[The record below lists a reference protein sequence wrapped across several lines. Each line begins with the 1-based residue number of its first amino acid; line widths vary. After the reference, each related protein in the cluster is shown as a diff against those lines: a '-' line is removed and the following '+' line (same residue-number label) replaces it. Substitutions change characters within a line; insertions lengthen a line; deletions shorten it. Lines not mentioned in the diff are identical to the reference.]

1 MAKKTEEKN
10 IIEKIYDYTLE
21 DIMGD
26 RFGRYSKSIIQD
38 RALPDVRD
46 GLKPVQRRILYT
58 MWESKNTH
66 DKPYR
71 KCAKA
76 VGDVMG
82 KYHPHGDSSI
92 YGAMIYMSQ
101 AWKMREVF
109 IDIHGNNGS
118 IDGDG
123 PAAHR
128 YTETRLTKL
137 ALVTLKD
144 INRDAVEMTLNYA
157 DEDLEPTVL
166 PAHFPNLLVNGS
178 TGISAGY
185 ATNIPPH
192 NLGEVIEA
200 TVHRI
205 DNPNCRLDT
214 ILNIVKG
221 PDFPTGGVV
230 EGREGLLQAYST
242 GRGKVVV
249 KARTEIV
256 KEKGTHQIIIHEI
269 PYDVL
274 KEQLRKKIEDIK
286 IDKKVEGITDVI
298 DVSDKEHMAKLII
311 ELKKDANAELIL
323 NYLFKNTDLQVN
335 YNFNMV
341 AIVNRRPKQLGIL
354 EILDAFIAHQKDVIL
369 RRTRFDLNKAKERLH
384 IVEGLLKA
392 VDILDEIIKTIRA
405 SKNKQDSIDNL
416 VKQFEF
422 TEAQATAIVTM
433 QLYRLSNTDIT
444 LLLEEKDNLNKM
456 IEFLTSIINDEEVL
470 KKQMKLS
477 LNEIKKEFANPRRT
491 EIRDEVTE
499 IKLDAKDMIP
509 KENVIVVA
517 TNEGYVKRIPIKSY
531 VSASSEPTTLKPG
544 DFIRGLYSTTSLD
557 TLLMF
562 TNLGHYLYVPV
573 HEIVE
578 TKWKELGKHISNLIQ
593 ISAEERIISAMILD
607 NPKTNVIMT
616 TRNGITKRTNLEDL
630 IVSRYTKPINAMKL
644 KDDDELV
651 SVVKDNGRAIFV
663 TETGY
668 YLNINSEEIP
678 IVGAKASGVKGI
690 NVKDDHVV
698 TCMSPES
705 YDEYITVFTNKNT
718 SKRIKI
724 SDLDTMTR
732 AKKGSTLIKK
742 VKSTNY
748 KVTNAISVNNR
759 DVISIKTDGDF
770 KEIKTT
776 ELSIMDLSSTGS
788 TISKTAIEE
797 SFKVAELVERKIE
810 LNVNENEQ
818 PKKIEETKS
827 LEEIEVED
835 VETEEVELP
844 TLKEEQKELTIDDFL
859 DDFKL

>member
-1 MAKKTEEKN
+1 MAKAKEEKT

-58 MWESKNTH
+58 MWEDKNTF
-66 DKPYR
+66 DRPYR

-101 AWKMREVF
+101 AWKMREPF

-123 PAAHR
+123 PAAYR

-137 ALVTLKD
+137 AQIMLKD
-144 INRDAVEMTLNYA
+144 INRNAVEMTLNYS

-166 PAHFPNLLVNGS
+166 PANFPNLLVNGS

-192 NLGEVIEA
+192 NLGEVIDA
-200 TVHRI
+200 TIHRI

-214 ILNIVKG
+214 ILNIIKG

-230 EGREGLLQAYST
+230 EGKNGLLEAYST

-249 KARTEIV
+249 KAKTEIV
-256 KEKGTHQIIIHEI
+256 KDRGVHQIIIHEI

-286 IDKKVEGITDVI
+286 IDKKVDGIVDVI
-298 DVSDKEHMAKLII
+298 DVSDKEHMAKIVI
-311 ELKKDANAELIL
+311 ELKKEANAELIL
-323 NYLFKNTDLQVN
+323 NYLLKNTELQIN

-341 AIVNRRPKQLGIL
+341 AIVNRRPKQVGIL

-369 RRTRFDLNKAKERLH
+369 RRTRFDLEHAKARLH

-392 VDILDEIIKTIRA
+392 IDVLDEVIKTIRA
-405 SKNKQDSIDNL
+405 SKNKADCIVNL
-416 VKQFEF
+416 VKEFAF
-422 TEAQATAIVTM
+422 TEEQATAIVTM
-433 QLYRLSNTDIT
+433 QLYRLSNTDINQ
-444 LLLEEKDNLNKM
+444 LLGEKSDLERM
-456 IEFLTSIINDEEVL
+456 IEFLNSILNDENIL
-470 KKQMKLS
+470 KRQMKA
-477 LNEIKKEFANPRRT
+477 EISEVKKEFANPRRT
-491 EIRDEVTE
+491 EIRDEVVE
-499 IKLDAKDMIP
+499 IKIDAKDMIA

-517 TNEGYVKRIPIKSY
+517 TNDGYVKRIPLKSY
-531 VSASSEPTTLKPG
+531 VNASSEPTALKPG
-544 DFIRGLYSTTSLD
+544 DFIRGIYSTTTLD

-593 ISAEERIISAMILD
+593 IGAEEKIIFAMILD
-607 NPKTNVIMT
+607 NKKTNVIMT

-644 KDDDELV
+644 KDGDELV
-651 SVVKDNGRAIFV
+651 SVCQDNGRAIYI
-663 TETGY
+663 TKTGRY
-668 YLNINSEEIP
+668 VNIDSNEIP

-690 NVKDDHVV
+690 NVKDDEVM
-698 TCMSPES
+698 TCLSPES
-705 YDEYITVFTNKNT
+705 YDEYIAVFTNKST

-724 SDLDTMTR
+724 SELEQMTR

-742 VKSTNY
+742 VKSTTY
-748 KVTNAISVNNR
+748 EIINALAVNIR
-759 DVISIKTDGDF
+759 DVIGLKTDGEF
-770 KEIKTT
+770 KEIKAS
-776 ELSIMDLSSTGS
+776 ELPIMDLASTGS
-788 TISKTAIEE
+788 AICRTPLEDT
-797 SFKVAELVERKIE
+797 FKVAEVVERKLEI
-810 LNVNENEQ
+810 NENSASAKEN
-818 PKKIEETKS
+818 TKES
-827 LEEIEVED
+827 SEPVKLDEPE
-835 VETEEVELP
+835 
-844 TLKEEQKELTIDDFL
+844 ELTIEDFI

>member
-1 MAKKTEEKN
+1 MAKAKEEKT

-58 MWESKNTH
+58 MWEDKNTF
-66 DKPYR
+66 DRPYR

-101 AWKMREVF
+101 AWKMREPF

-123 PAAHR
+123 PAAYR

-137 ALVTLKD
+137 AQIMLKD
-144 INRDAVEMTLNYA
+144 INRNAVEMTLNYS

-166 PAHFPNLLVNGS
+166 PANFPNLLVNGS

-192 NLGEVIEA
+192 NLGEVIDA
-200 TVHRI
+200 TIHRI

-214 ILNIVKG
+214 ILNIIKG

-230 EGREGLLQAYST
+230 EGKQGLIDAYST

-249 KARTEIV
+249 KAKTEIV
-256 KEKGTHQIIIHEI
+256 KERGVHQIIIHEI

-286 IDKKVEGITDVI
+286 IDKKVDGIVDVV
-298 DVSDKEHMAKLII
+298 DVSDKEHMAKIII
-311 ELKKDANAELIL
+311 ELKKEANAELIL
-323 NYLFKNTDLQVN
+323 NYLLKNTELQIN

-341 AIVNRRPKQLGIL
+341 AIVNRRPKQVGIL

-369 RRTRFDLNKAKERLH
+369 RRTRFDLEHAKARLH

-392 VDILDEIIKTIRA
+392 VDILDEVIKTIRA
-405 SKNKQDSIDNL
+405 SKNKADCIVNL
-416 VKQFEF
+416 VKEYDF
-422 TEAQATAIVTM
+422 TEEQATAIVTM
-433 QLYRLSNTDIT
+433 QLYRLSNTDINQ
-444 LLLEEKDNLNKM
+444 LLGEKSDLERM
-456 IEFLTSIINDEEVL
+456 IEFLNSILNDENIL
-470 KKQMKLS
+470 RRQMKA
-477 LNEIKKEFANPRRT
+477 EISEVKKEFANPRRT
-491 EIRDEVTE
+491 EIRDEVVE
-499 IKLDAKDMIP
+499 IKIDAMDMIA

-517 TNEGYVKRIPIKSY
+517 TNDGYVKRIPLKSY
-531 VSASSEPTTLKPG
+531 VSASTEPTTLKPG
-544 DFIRGLYSTTSLD
+544 DFVRGIYSTTTLD

-593 ISAEERIISAMILD
+593 IGAEENIISAMILD
-607 NPKTNVIMT
+607 NKKTNVIMT
-616 TRNGITKRTNLEDL
+616 TRNGITKRTTLEDL

-644 KDDDELV
+644 KDGDELV
-651 SVVKDNGRAIFV
+651 SVCQDNGRAIYI
-663 TETGY
+663 TKTGRY
-668 YLNINSEEIP
+668 INIDSNEIP

-690 NVKDDHVV
+690 NVKDDEVI
-698 TCMSPES
+698 TCLSPAS
-705 YDEYITVFTNKNT
+705 YDEYIAIFTNKST
-718 SKRIKI
+718 SKRLKI
-724 SDLDTMTR
+724 SELDEMSR
-732 AKKGSTLIKK
+732 AKKGSMLIKK

-748 KVTNAISVNNR
+748 EITNALAVNIH
-759 DVISIKTDGDF
+759 DTVSIKTDGEF
-770 KEIKTT
+770 KEIKSS
-776 ELSIMDLSSTGS
+776 ELPIMDLSSTGS
-788 TISKTAIEE
+788 TICKTPIEDA
-797 SFKVAELVERKIE
+797 FKVAEVVERKLE
-810 LNVNENEQ
+810 LSDNNA
-818 PKKIEETKS
+818 S
-827 LEEIEVED
+827 S
-835 VETEEVELP
+835 
-844 TLKEEQKELTIDDFL
+844 KEEKEIVQEEQTKLDEPEELTIDDFI

>member
-1 MAKKTEEKN
+1 MAKKKEEKN

-58 MWESKNTH
+58 MWEDKNTF

-101 AWKMREVF
+101 AWKMREIF

-123 PAAHR
+123 PAAYR

-137 ALVTLKD
+137 AQIMLKD
-144 INRDAVEMTLNYA
+144 INRNAVEMTLNYS

-166 PAHFPNLLVNGS
+166 PANFPNLLVNGS

-200 TVHRI
+200 TIHRI
-205 DNPNCRLDT
+205 DNPNCRMET
-214 ILNIVKG
+214 ILNIIKG

-230 EGREGLLQAYST
+230 EGKEGLLQAYTT

-249 KARTEIV
+249 KAKTEIV
-256 KEKGTHQIIIHEI
+256 KDKGTHQIIIHEI

-286 IDKKVEGITDVI
+286 IDKKVDGITDVI
-298 DVSDKEHMAKLII
+298 DVSDKENMAKLII

-323 NYLFKNTDLQVN
+323 NYLLKNTDLQVN

-341 AIVNRRPKQLGIL
+341 AIVNRRPKQLGIM
-354 EILDAFIAHQKDVIL
+354 EILDAFIAHQKEVIL
-369 RRTRFDLNKAKERLH
+369 RRTEYDLGKAKERLH

-405 SKNKQDSIDNL
+405 SKNKADSIANL
-416 VKQFEF
+416 IKQFEF

-444 LLLEEKDNLNKM
+444 LLLEEQGNLQKM
-456 IEFLTSIINDEEVL
+456 IEFLNSILNDEEVL
-470 KKQMKLS
+470 KKQMKMS
-477 LNEIKKEFANPRRT
+477 LTEIKKEFANPRRT

-499 IKLDAKDMIP
+499 IKLDPKDMIV

-517 TNEGYVKRIPIKSY
+517 TNDGYVKRIPLKSY

-544 DFIRGLYSTTSLD
+544 DFIRGMYSTTSLD
-557 TLLMF
+557 VLLMF

-593 ISAEERIISAMILD
+593 ISSEEKVISAMILD
-607 NPKTNVIMT
+607 NKDTNVIMT
-616 TRNGITKRTNLEDL
+616 TKNGTTKRTKLSDL
-630 IVSRYTKPINAMKL
+630 IVSRYTKPVNAMKL

-663 TETGY
+663 TKTGY
-668 YLNINSEEIP
+668 YLNIDSEEIP
-678 IVGAKASGVKGI
+678 VVGAKASGVKGI
-690 NVKDDHVV
+690 NVKNDIVV
-698 TCMSPES
+698 TCMSPEAS
-705 YDEYITVFTNKNT
+705 DEYIAVFTNKNT

-724 SDLDTMTR
+724 NDLDTMTR

-742 VKSTNY
+742 VKSTVY
-748 KVTNAISVNNR
+748 EITNAISVNNH
-759 DVISIKTDGDF
+759 DLIGIKTDGDF
-770 KEIKTT
+770 KEIRPT
-776 ELSIMDLSSTGS
+776 ELPIMDLSSTGS
-788 TISKTAIEE
+788 TISKMDIEE
-797 SFKVAELVERKIE
+797 SFKVAELVERKLE
-810 LNVNENEQ
+810 LN
-818 PKKIEETKS
+818 
-827 LEEIEVED
+827 
-835 VETEEVELP
+835 ETEEKKEQAP
-844 TLKEEQKELTIDDFL
+844 KISSEEQIDLPKKKDAEVEELTIDDFL
-859 DDFKL
+859 GDFKL

>member
-1 MAKKTEEKN
+1 MAKKNTEKT

-58 MWESKNTH
+58 MWEDKNTF

-101 AWKMREVF
+101 PWKVRETF

-123 PAAHR
+123 PAAYR
-128 YTETRLTKL
+128 YTECRLTKL
-137 ALVTLKD
+137 AQVMIKD
-144 INRDAVEMTLNYA
+144 INRNAVEMTLNYS

-249 KARTEIV
+249 KAKTEIV

-286 IDKKVEGITDVI
+286 IDKKVDGILDI
-298 DVSDKEHMAKLII
+298 NDVSDRDHMAKMVID
-311 ELKKDANAELIL
+311 LKKDANAELIL
-323 NYLFKNTDLQVN
+323 NYLLKNTDLQVN

-354 EILDAFIAHQKDVIL
+354 EILDAFIAHQKEVIL
-369 RRTRFDLNKAKERLH
+369 RRTEFDLNKAKERLH

-405 SKNKQDSIDNL
+405 SKNKADSIANL
-416 VKQFEF
+416 MKEFEF
-422 TEAQATAIVTM
+422 TEVQATAIVTM
-433 QLYRLSNTDIT
+433 QLYRLSNTDIN
-444 LLLEEKDNLNKM
+444 LLLEEQDNLNKM
-456 IEFLTSIINDEEVL
+456 IEFLTSILNNEDIL
-470 KKQMKLS
+470 KKQMKNS

-491 EIRDEVTE
+491 EIRDEVSE
-499 IKLDAKDMIP
+499 IKLDPRDMIV

-517 TNEGYVKRIPIKSY
+517 TNEGYVKRIPLKSY
-531 VSASSEPTTLKPG
+531 VSGSQDPTTLKPG

-593 ISAEERIISAMILD
+593 ISSEERIISALILD
-607 NPKTNVIMT
+607 DKSTNLIMT
-616 TRNGITKRTNLEDL
+616 TKQGTTKRTNVADL

-644 KDDDELV
+644 KEDDELV
-651 SVVKDNGRAIFV
+651 SVVKDNGRAIFI
-663 TETGY
+663 TKTGY

-690 NVKDDHVV
+690 NIKDDNVV
-698 TCMSPES
+698 TCLSPES
-705 YDEYITVFTNKNT
+705 YDEYIAVFTNKNT

-724 SDLDTMTR
+724 SELGEMAR

-742 VKSTNY
+742 VKSTVY
-748 KVTNAISVNNR
+748 EITNAISVNNR
-759 DVISIKTDGDF
+759 DMISIKIDGEF
-770 KEIKTT
+770 KDIKST
-776 ELSIMDLSSTGS
+776 ELPIMDLASTGS
-788 TISKTAIEE
+788 VVSKNNIEDT
-797 SFKVAELVERKIE
+797 FKIAELVERKLE
-810 LNVNENEQ
+810 LNENNSTEPEKVVEEKVQ
-818 PKKIEETKS
+818 KK
-827 LEEIEVED
+827 VED
-835 VETEEVELP
+835 VE
-844 TLKEEQKELTIDDFL
+844 ELTIDDFIE
-859 DDFKL
+859 DFKL

>member
-1 MAKKTEEKN
+1 MAKKTEEKT

-101 AWKMREVF
+101 PWKMREIF

-144 INRDAVEMTLNYA
+144 IQRDAVEMTLNYS
-157 DEDLEPTVL
+157 DEELEPTVL

-192 NLGEVIEA
+192 NLGEVIDA
-200 TVHRI
+200 TIHRI
-205 DNPNCRLDT
+205 ENPNCRLDT

-230 EGREGLLQAYST
+230 EGKEGLLQAYTT
-242 GRGKVVV
+242 GRGRVVV

-256 KEKGTHQIIIHEI
+256 KERGTHQIIIHEI

-286 IDKKVEGITDVI
+286 IDKKVEGIADVI
-298 DVSDKEHMAKLII
+298 DVSDKEHMAKIII

-369 RRTRFDLNKAKERLH
+369 RRTRFDLKKAKERLH

-392 VDILDEIIKTIRA
+392 VDILDEIIKTIRT

-416 VKQFEF
+416 VKEFEF

-433 QLYRLSNTDIT
+433 QLYRLSNTDIN
-444 LLLEEKDNLNKM
+444 LLLEEQGNLQKM
-456 IEFLTSIINDEEVL
+456 IEFLNSILNDEDVL

-477 LNEIKKEFANPRRT
+477 LSEIKKEFANPRRT
-491 EIRDEVTE
+491 DIRDEVTE
-499 IKLDAKDMIP
+499 VKFDPKDMIP

-593 ISAEERIISAMILD
+593 ISADERIISAMILD
-607 NPKTNVIMT
+607 NPSTNVIMT
-616 TRNGITKRTNLEDL
+616 TRNGITKRTNLEEL

-668 YLNINSEEIP
+668 YLNIDSNEIP

-698 TCMSPES
+698 TCMSPEN

-718 SKRIKI
+718 SKRIKL
-724 SDLDTMTR
+724 SELDTMTR

-748 KVTNAISVNNR
+748 KITNAISVNNR
-759 DVISIKTDGDF
+759 DVVSIKTDGDF

-776 ELSIMDLSSTGS
+776 ELPIMDLSSTGS

-810 LNVNENEQ
+810 LNAT
-818 PKKIEETKS
+818 EETKQIPKEEPVKET
-827 LEEIEVED
+827 EEIE
-835 VETEEVELP
+835 LP
-844 TLKEEQKELTIDDFL
+844 ALKEDNQELTIEDFL

>member
-1 MAKKTEEKN
+1 MAKTKQEKT
-10 IIEKIYDYTLE
+10 IVEKIFDYTLE

-58 MWESKNTH
+58 MWEDKNTFDH
-66 DKPYR
+66 PYR

-101 AWKMREVF
+101 PWKMREPF

-123 PAAHR
+123 PAAYR

-137 ALVTLKD
+137 AQTMLKD
-144 INRDAVEMTLNYA
+144 INRNAVEMTLNYS

-166 PAHFPNLLVNGS
+166 PANFPNLLVNGS

-192 NLGEVIEA
+192 NLGEVIDA
-200 TVHRI
+200 TIHRI
-205 DNPNCRLDT
+205 DNPNCRLET

-230 EGREGLLQAYST
+230 EGKEGLLQAYAT
-242 GRGKVVV
+242 GRGKVIV
-249 KARTEIV
+249 KAKTEIV
-256 KEKGTHQIIIHEI
+256 KDKGTHQIIIHEI

-286 IDKKVEGITDVI
+286 IDKKVEGIVDVI
-298 DVSDKEHMAKLII
+298 DVSDKEHMAKIII
-311 ELKKDANAELIL
+311 ELKKEANAELIL
-323 NYLFKNTDLQVN
+323 NYLLKNTELQIN

-369 RRTRFDLNKAKERLH
+369 RRTRFDLEHAKARLH
-384 IVEGLLKA
+384 IVEGLIKA
-392 VDILDEIIKTIRA
+392 LDILDEVIKVIRA
-405 SKNKQDSIDNL
+405 SKNKADCIINL
-416 VKQFEF
+416 IKEFAF
-422 TEAQATAIVTM
+422 TEEQATAIVVM
-433 QLYRLSNTDIT
+433 QLYRLSNTDVNQ
-444 LLLEEKDNLNKM
+444 LLNEQKDLHKM
-456 IEFLTSIINDEEVL
+456 IDFLNSILNDENIL
-470 KKQMKLS
+470 KRQMKLEIS
-477 LNEIKKEFANPRRT
+477 EIKKEFANPRRS
-491 EIRDEVTE
+491 EIRDEVTD
-499 IKLDAKDMIP
+499 IKIDAMDMIP

-517 TNEGYVKRIPIKSY
+517 TNEGYVKRIPLKSY

-544 DFIRGLYSTTSLD
+544 DFIRSIYNTTTLD

-562 TNLGHYLYVPV
+562 TNLGHYLYVPI

-593 ISAEERIISAMILD
+593 ISADEKIISAMILD
-607 NPKTNVIMT
+607 NKKTNIIMAT
-616 TRNGITKRTNLEDL
+616 KNGITKRTNLEDL
-630 IVSRYTKPINAMKL
+630 IVSRYTKAINAMKL
-644 KDDDELV
+644 KDGDELV
-651 SVVKDNGRAIFV
+651 SVVKDNGRAIFI
-663 TETGY
+663 TKTGRY
-668 YLNINSEEIP
+668 INIDANEIP

-690 NVKDDHVV
+690 NVKDDEVI
-698 TCMSPES
+698 TCLSPENT
-705 YDEYITVFTNKNT
+705 DEYISIFTNKCT

-724 SDLDTMTR
+724 SELETMAR
-732 AKKGSTLIKK
+732 AKKGATLIKK

-748 KVTNAISVNNR
+748 EIVNAVATNIH
-759 DVISIKTDGDF
+759 DTISIKTDGEF

-776 ELSIMDLSSTGS
+776 ELPIMDLASTGS
-788 TISKTAIEE
+788 SICKTEIEE
-797 SFKVAELVERKIE
+797 VFKVATVMESKLELS
-810 LNVNENEQ
+810 
-818 PKKIEETKS
+818 TKA
-827 LEEIEVED
+827 
-835 VETEEVELP
+835 T
-844 TLKEEQKELTIDDFL
+844 KEEKELEVVKEEHVSNNEVKELTIDDFI

>member
-1 MAKKTEEKN
+1 MAKKQEEKT

-192 NLGEVIEA
+192 NLSEVIEA
-200 TVHRI
+200 TIHRI

-230 EGREGLLQAYST
+230 EGKEGLLQAYTT

-286 IDKKVEGITDVI
+286 IDKKVEGIADVI
-298 DVSDKEHMAKLII
+298 DVSDKEHMAKIII

-354 EILDAFIAHQKDVIL
+354 EILDAFIAHQRDVIL
-369 RRTRFDLNKAKERLH
+369 RRTKFDLKKANERLH

-392 VDILDEIIKTIRA
+392 VDILDEIIKIIRS

-416 VKQFEF
+416 VKEFEF
-422 TEAQATAIVTM
+422 TVEQATAIVM
-433 QLYRLSNTDIT
+433 MRLYTLSNTDIN
-444 LLLEEKDNLNKM
+444 LLLEEQDNLRKM
-456 IEFLTSIINDEEVL
+456 IEFLTSIIEDEEVL
-470 KKQMKLS
+470 KKQMKIS
-477 LNEIKKEFANPRRT
+477 LKEIEKEFGNPRRT

-499 IKLDAKDMIP
+499 IKFDAKDMIP

-517 TNEGYVKRIPIKSY
+517 TNEGYVKRIPLKSY
-531 VSASSEPTTLKPG
+531 VSSSGEPTTLKPG

-593 ISAEERIISAMILD
+593 ISADERIISAMILD
-607 NPKTNVIMT
+607 NPSDNVIMT
-616 TRNGITKRTNLEDL
+616 TKQGTTKRTNLEEL

-644 KDDDELV
+644 KDGDELV

-668 YLNINSEEIP
+668 YLNIDSEEIP
-678 IVGAKASGVKGI
+678 LVGAKASGVKGI
-690 NVKDDHVV
+690 NIKDDVVV

-724 SDLDTMTR
+724 SELDQMSR

-759 DVISIKTDGDF
+759 DVVSLKTDGEF

-776 ELSIMDLSSTGS
+776 ELPIMDLSSTGS
-788 TISKTAIEE
+788 SICKTPIEE

-810 LNVNENEQ
+810 LTQ
-818 PKKIEETKS
+818 GTTPKK
-827 LEEIEVED
+827 EVEK
-835 VETEEVELP
+835 TEEPEMELP
-844 TLKEEQKELTIDDFL
+844 ALKEETQEMTIDDFI

>member
-1 MAKKTEEKN
+1 MAKKQEEKT

-192 NLGEVIEA
+192 NLSEVIEA

-230 EGREGLLQAYST
+230 EGKEGLLQAYST

-249 KARTEIV
+249 KAKTEIV

-286 IDKKVEGITDVI
+286 IDKKVEGIADVI
-298 DVSDKEHMAKLII
+298 DVSDKEHMAKIII

-323 NYLFKNTDLQVN
+323 NYLLKNTDLQVN

-369 RRTRFDLNKAKERLH
+369 RRTRFDLGKAKERLH
-384 IVEGLLKA
+384 IVEGFLKA
-392 VDILDEIIKTIRA
+392 VDIIDEIIKIIRA
-405 SKNKQDSIDNL
+405 SKNKQESIDNL
-416 VKQFEF
+416 VSKFEF
-422 TEAQATAIVTM
+422 TVEQATAIVM
-433 QLYRLSNTDIT
+433 MRLYSLSNTDVN
-444 LLLEEKDNLNKM
+444 LLLEEQDNLRKM
-456 IEFLTSIINDEEVL
+456 IEFLTSIIEDEEVL
-470 KKQMKLS
+470 KKQMKIS
-477 LNEIKKEFANPRRT
+477 LNEIKKEFGNPRRT

-499 IKLDAKDMIP
+499 IKFDAKDMIP

-517 TNEGYVKRIPIKSY
+517 TNEGYVKRIPLKSY
-531 VSASSEPTTLKPG
+531 VSSSGEPTTLKPG

-593 ISAEERIISAMILD
+593 ISADERIISAMILD
-607 NPKTNVIMT
+607 NPSDNVIMT
-616 TRNGITKRTNLEDL
+616 TKQGTTKRTNLEEL

-644 KDDDELV
+644 KDGDEVV

-668 YLNINSEEIP
+668 YLNIDSNEIP
-678 IVGAKASGVKGI
+678 LVGAKASGVKGI
-690 NVKDDHVV
+690 NVKDDKVV

-724 SDLDTMTR
+724 SELDQMTR

-759 DVISIKTDGDF
+759 DIVSLKTDGEF

-776 ELSIMDLSSTGS
+776 ELPIMDLSSTGS
-788 TISKTAIEE
+788 SICKTPVEE
-797 SFKVAELVERKIE
+797 TFKVAELVERKIE
-810 LNVNENEQ
+810 FYQNNSDKKEE
-818 PKKIEETKS
+818 PKK
-827 LEEIEVED
+827 EEIE
-835 VETEEVELP
+835 LP
-844 TLKEEQKELTIDDFL
+844 ALKEETKELTIDDFV

>member
-1 MAKKTEEKN
+1 MAKKKEEKN

-58 MWESKNTH
+58 MWEDKNTF

-101 AWKMREVF
+101 PWKMREIF

-123 PAAHR
+123 PAAYR
-128 YTETRLTKL
+128 YTETRLTRL
-137 ALVTLKD
+137 AQIMLKD
-144 INRDAVEMTLNYA
+144 INRNAVEMTLNYS
-157 DEDLEPTVL
+157 DEELEPTVL

-200 TVHRI
+200 TIHRI

-221 PDFPTGGVV
+221 PDFPTGGVI
-230 EGREGLLQAYST
+230 EGREGLLQAYTT

-249 KARTEIV
+249 KAKTEII

-286 IDKKVEGITDVI
+286 IDKKVDGITDVI
-298 DVSDKEHMAKLII
+298 DVSDKNNMAKLII

-323 NYLFKNTDLQVN
+323 NYLLKNTDLQVN

-369 RRTRFDLNKAKERLH
+369 RRTEYDLNKAKERLH

-405 SKNKQDSIDNL
+405 SKNKADSIANL
-416 VKQFEF
+416 MKEFEF

-433 QLYRLSNTDIT
+433 QLYRLSNTDIN
-444 LLLEEKDNLNKM
+444 LLLEEKNNLNKM
-456 IEFLTSIINDEEVL
+456 IEFLTSILNDEEVL
-470 KKQMKLS
+470 KKQMKNSLS
-477 LNEIKKEFANPRRT
+477 EIKKEFASPRRT

-499 IKLDAKDMIP
+499 IKLDPKDMIV

-517 TNEGYVKRIPIKSY
+517 TNDGYVKRIPLKSY
-531 VSASSEPTTLKPG
+531 VSASSEPTALKPG

-593 ISAEERIISAMILD
+593 ISAEEKIISAMILD
-607 NPKTNVIMT
+607 NKDTNIIMT
-616 TRNGITKRTNLEDL
+616 TKNGTTKRTKLEDL
-630 IVSRYTKPINAMKL
+630 IVSRYTKPVNAMKL

-651 SVVKDNGRAIFV
+651 SVVKDNGRAVFV
-663 TETGY
+663 TRTGH
-668 YLNINSEEIP
+668 YLNIDSNEIP

-690 NVKDDHVV
+690 GLKDDIVV
-698 TCMSPES
+698 TCVSPAP
-705 YDEYITVFTNKNT
+705 YDEYLTIFTNKNT
-718 SKRIKI
+718 SKRIKL
-724 SDLDTMTR
+724 SELESMTR

-748 KVTNAISVNNR
+748 EITNAISVNNH
-759 DVISIKTDGDF
+759 DLISIKTDGEF
-770 KEIKTT
+770 KELKTT
-776 ELSIMDLSSTGS
+776 ELPIMDLSSTGS
-788 TISKTAIEE
+788 TISKTDIEE
-797 SFKVAELVERKIE
+797 SFKMAELVERKLE
-810 LNVNENEQ
+810 LNETSIKVNDA
-818 PKKIEETKS
+818 EEKDS
-827 LEEIEVED
+827 NQNI
-835 VETEEVELP
+835 EVELP
-844 TLKEEQKELTIDDFL
+844 KKKEDPKELTIEDFIG
-859 DDFKL
+859 DFKL

>member
-1 MAKKTEEKN
+1 MAKKTEEKT

-166 PAHFPNLLVNGS
+166 PANFPNLLVNGS

-200 TVHRI
+200 TIHRI

-230 EGREGLLQAYST
+230 EGKEGLLQAYTT

-286 IDKKVEGITDVI
+286 IDKKVEGITDVVDI
-298 DVSDKEHMAKLII
+298 SDKEHMAKLII

-416 VKQFEF
+416 VKKFEF

-433 QLYRLSNTDIT
+433 QLYRLSNTDIN
-444 LLLEEKDNLNKM
+444 LLLEEQGNLNKM
-456 IEFLTSIINDEEVL
+456 IEFLTSILNDEEVL

-517 TNEGYVKRIPIKSY
+517 TNEGYVKRIPLKSY
-531 VSASSEPTTLKPG
+531 VSSSGEPTTLKPG
-544 DFIRGLYSTTSLD
+544 DFIRGLYSTTTLD

-593 ISAEERIISAMILD
+593 ISADEKIISAMILS
-607 NPKTNVIMT
+607 NPKENVIMT
-616 TRNGITKRTNLEDL
+616 TKFGTTKRTNLEEL

-644 KDDDELV
+644 KDGDELV

-678 IVGAKASGVKGI
+678 LVGAKASGVKGI
-690 NVKDDHVV
+690 NVKDDTVV
-698 TCMSPES
+698 TCISPED

-718 SKRIKI
+718 SKRIKL

-748 KVTNAISVNNR
+748 KITNAISVNNR
-759 DVISIKTDGDF
+759 DVVGLKTDGEF

-776 ELSIMDLSSTGS
+776 ELPIMDLSSTGS

-797 SFKVAELVERKIE
+797 TFKVAEMVERKIE
-810 LNVNENEQ
+810 LCENVPEVKEE
-818 PKKIEETKS
+818 PKK
-827 LEEIEVED
+827 EEIELPKPKED
-835 VETEEVELP
+835 N
-844 TLKEEQKELTIDDFL
+844 QELTIDDFI

>member
-1 MAKKTEEKN
+1 MAKKQAEKT

-58 MWESKNTH
+58 MWENKNTH

-123 PAAHR
+123 PAAYR

-137 ALVTLKD
+137 ALATLKD
-144 INRDAVEMTLNYA
+144 INRDAVEMTLNYS
-157 DEDLEPTVL
+157 DEELEPTVL
-166 PAHFPNLLVNGS
+166 PANFPILLVNGS

-192 NLGEVIEA
+192 NLSEVIEA

-205 DNPNCRLDT
+205 DNPNCRLET
-214 ILNIVKG
+214 VLNIIKG

-230 EGREGLLQAYST
+230 EGKEGLLQAYTT

-249 KARTEIV
+249 KAKTEIV

-298 DVSDKEHMAKLII
+298 DVSDKEHMAKIII

-369 RRTRFDLNKAKERLH
+369 RRTRFDLKKAKERLH

-392 VDILDEIIKTIRA
+392 VDILDEIIKIIRA

-416 VKQFEF
+416 VKQFDF
-422 TEAQATAIVTM
+422 TEEQATAIVM
-433 QLYRLSNTDIT
+433 MRLYTLSNTDIN
-444 LLLEEKDNLNKM
+444 LLLEEQDNLHKM
-456 IEFLTSIINDEEVL
+456 IEFLTSILEDEEVL
-470 KKQMKLS
+470 KKQMKIS
-477 LNEIKKEFANPRRT
+477 LNEIKKEFGNPRRT

-499 IKLDAKDMIP
+499 IKFDAKDMIP

-517 TNEGYVKRIPIKSY
+517 TNEGYVKRIPLKSY
-531 VSASSEPTTLKPG
+531 VSSAGEPTTLKPG

-593 ISAEERIISAMILD
+593 ISADERIISAMILD
-607 NPKTNVIMT
+607 NPSDNVIMT
-616 TRNGITKRTNLEDL
+616 TKNGTTKRTNLEEL

-644 KDDDELV
+644 KDGDELV

-668 YLNINSEEIP
+668 YLNIDSNEIP
-678 IVGAKASGVKGI
+678 LVGAKASGVKGI
-690 NVKDDHVV
+690 NLKDDKVV
-698 TCMSPES
+698 TCMSPENC
-705 YDEYITVFTNKNT
+705 DEYVAVFTNKNT
-718 SKRIKI
+718 SKRIKL
-724 SDLDTMTR
+724 SELDQMSR

-759 DVISIKTDGDF
+759 DIVSLKTDGEF
-770 KEIKTT
+770 KEIKST
-776 ELSIMDLSSTGS
+776 ELPIMDLSSTGS
-788 TISKTAIEE
+788 SISKTKIEE
-797 SFKVAELVERKIE
+797 TFKVSELVERKIE
-810 LNVNENEQ
+810 LNQNAT
-818 PKKIEETKS
+818 PKKTEEKN
-827 LEEIEVED
+827 D
-835 VETEEVELP
+835 EVELP
-844 TLKEEQKELTIDDFL
+844 ALKEENKELTIDDFI

>member
-1 MAKKTEEKN
+1 MAKKQEEKT

-192 NLGEVIEA
+192 NLSEVIEA

-214 ILNIVKG
+214 VLNIIKG

-230 EGREGLLQAYST
+230 EGKEGLLQAYTT

-249 KARTEIV
+249 KAKTEIV

-286 IDKKVEGITDVI
+286 IDKKVEGIADVI
-298 DVSDKEHMAKLII
+298 DVSDKEHMAKIII

-354 EILDAFIAHQKDVIL
+354 EILDAFIAHQRDVIL
-369 RRTRFDLNKAKERLH
+369 RRTRFDLKKANERLH

-392 VDILDEIIKTIRA
+392 VDILDEIIKIIRS

-416 VKQFEF
+416 VKTFDF
-422 TEAQATAIVTM
+422 TVEQATAIVM
-433 QLYRLSNTDIT
+433 MRLYTLSNTDIN
-444 LLLEEKDNLNKM
+444 LLLEEQDNLRKM
-456 IEFLTSIINDEEVL
+456 IEFLTSIIEDEEVL
-470 KKQMKLS
+470 KKQMKIS
-477 LNEIKKEFANPRRT
+477 LKEIEKEFGNPRRT

-499 IKLDAKDMIP
+499 IKFDAKDMIP

-517 TNEGYVKRIPIKSY
+517 TNEGYVKRIPLKSY
-531 VSASSEPTTLKPG
+531 VSSSGEPTTLKPG

-593 ISAEERIISAMILD
+593 ISADERIISAMILD
-607 NPKTNVIMT
+607 NPSDNVIMT
-616 TRNGITKRTNLEDL
+616 TKNGTTKRTNLEEL

-644 KDDDELV
+644 KDGDEVV

-663 TETGY
+663 TEAGY
-668 YLNINSEEIP
+668 YLNIDSNEIP
-678 IVGAKASGVKGI
+678 LVGAKASGVKGI
-690 NVKDDHVV
+690 NVKDDVVV
-698 TCMSPES
+698 TCMSPEN
-705 YDEYITVFTNKNT
+705 YDEYITIFTNKNT

-724 SDLDTMTR
+724 SELDQMSR

-748 KVTNAISVNNR
+748 KVINAISVNNR
-759 DVISIKTDGDF
+759 DIVSLKTDGEF

-776 ELSIMDLSSTGS
+776 ELPIMDLSSTGS
-788 TISKTAIEE
+788 SICKTKIEE
-797 SFKVAELVERKIE
+797 TFKVAELVERKIE
-810 LNVNENEQ
+810 LNQ
-818 PKKIEETKS
+818 SSTQKK
-827 LEEIEVED
+827 
-835 VETEEVELP
+835 EEVKKEEPEIELP
-844 TLKEEQKELTIDDFL
+844 TLKEEKKELTIDDFI

>member
-1 MAKKTEEKN
+1 MAKKKEEKN

-58 MWESKNTH
+58 MWEDKNTF

-101 AWKMREVF
+101 PWKMREIF

-123 PAAHR
+123 PAAYR

-137 ALVTLKD
+137 AQIMLKD
-144 INRDAVEMTLNYA
+144 INRNAVEMTLNYS

-192 NLGEVIEA
+192 NLGEVIDA
-200 TVHRI
+200 TIHRI
-205 DNPNCRLDT
+205 ENPNCRLDT

-230 EGREGLLQAYST
+230 EGKEGLLQAYTT

-249 KARTEIV
+249 KAKTEIV

-286 IDKKVEGITDVI
+286 IDKKVDGITDVI

-323 NYLFKNTDLQVN
+323 NYLLKNTDLQVN

-369 RRTRFDLNKAKERLH
+369 RRTEYDLNKAKERLH

-405 SKNKQDSIDNL
+405 SKNKADSIANL
-416 VKQFEF
+416 IKEFEF

-433 QLYRLSNTDIT
+433 QLYRLSNTDIN
-444 LLLEEKDNLNKM
+444 LLLEEQGNLNKM
-456 IEFLTSIINDEEVL
+456 IEFLNSILNDEEVL
-470 KKQMKLS
+470 KKQMKNSLS
-477 LNEIKKEFANPRRT
+477 EIKKEFANPRRT

-499 IKLDAKDMIP
+499 IKLDPKDMIV

-517 TNEGYVKRIPIKSY
+517 TNDGYVKRIPLKSY
-531 VSASSEPTTLKPG
+531 VSASNEPTALKPG

-557 TLLMF
+557 VLLMF

-593 ISAEERIISAMILD
+593 ISAEEKIISAMILD
-607 NPKTNVIMT
+607 NKDTNVIMT
-616 TRNGITKRTNLEDL
+616 TKNGTTKRTKMSDL
-630 IVSRYTKPINAMKL
+630 IVSRYTKPVNAMKL

-663 TETGY
+663 TKTGY
-668 YLNINSEEIP
+668 YLNIDSNEIP

-690 NVKDDHVV
+690 NVKIDTVV
-698 TCMSPES
+698 TCMSPEVT
-705 YDEYITVFTNKNT
+705 DEYVTVFTNKNT

-742 VKSTNY
+742 VKSTVY
-748 KVTNAISVNNR
+748 EITNAISVNNH
-759 DVISIKTDGDF
+759 DLIGIKTDGEF
-770 KEIKTT
+770 KEIKPT

-788 TISKTAIEE
+788 TVSKTDIEE
-797 SFKVAELVERKIE
+797 SFKVAELVERKLE
-810 LNVNENEQ
+810 LNESTES
-818 PKKIEETKS
+818 KSTAAEEPG
-827 LEEIEVED
+827 
-835 VETEEVELP
+835 TEEPVK
-844 TLKEEQKELTIDDFL
+844 KEATKELTIDDFI

>member
-1 MAKKTEEKN
+1 MAKKKEEKN

-58 MWESKNTH
+58 MWEDKNTF

-101 AWKMREVF
+101 AWKMREIF

-123 PAAHR
+123 PAAYR

-137 ALVTLKD
+137 AQIMLKD
-144 INRDAVEMTLNYA
+144 INRNAVEMTLNYS

-185 ATNIPPH
+185 ATSIPPH
-192 NLGEVIEA
+192 NLGEVIDA

-230 EGREGLLQAYST
+230 EGKEGLLQAYTT

-256 KEKGTHQIIIHEI
+256 KDKGNHQIIIHEI
-269 PYDVL
+269 PYDVV

-286 IDKKVEGITDVI
+286 IDKKVDGIADVI
-298 DVSDKEHMAKLII
+298 DVSDKDNMAKLII

-354 EILDAFIAHQKDVIL
+354 EILDAFIAHQKEVIL
-369 RRTRFDLNKAKERLH
+369 RRTEYDLGKAKERLH

-405 SKNKQDSIDNL
+405 SKNKADSIENL
-416 VKQFEF
+416 MKQFEF

-433 QLYRLSNTDIT
+433 QLYRLSNTDIN
-444 LLLEEKDNLNKM
+444 LLLEEQSNLNKM
-456 IEFLTSIINDEEVL
+456 IEFLNSILNDEEIL
-470 KKQMKLS
+470 KKQMKSSLS
-477 LNEIKKEFANPRRT
+477 EIKKEFANPRRT
-491 EIRDEVTE
+491 EIRDAVTE
-499 IKLDAKDMIP
+499 IKLDPKDMIV

-517 TNEGYVKRIPIKSY
+517 TNDGYVKRIPIKSF
-531 VSASSEPTTLKPG
+531 VSANTEPTTLKPG

-593 ISAEERIISAMILD
+593 IGADEKIISAMILD
-607 NPKTNVIMT
+607 NKKTNVIMT
-616 TRNGITKRTNLEDL
+616 TKNGITKRTNLEEL

-651 SVVKDNGRAIFV
+651 SVVKD
-663 TETGY
+663 
-668 YLNINSEEIP
+668 
-678 IVGAKASGVKGI
+678 
-690 NVKDDHVV
+690 
-698 TCMSPES
+698 
-705 YDEYITVFTNKNT
+705 
-718 SKRIKI
+718 
-724 SDLDTMTR
+724 
-732 AKKGSTLIKK
+732 
-742 VKSTNY
+742 
-748 KVTNAISVNNR
+748 
-759 DVISIKTDGDF
+759 
-770 KEIKTT
+770 
-776 ELSIMDLSSTGS
+776 
-788 TISKTAIEE
+788 
-797 SFKVAELVERKIE
+797 
-810 LNVNENEQ
+810 
-818 PKKIEETKS
+818 
-827 LEEIEVED
+827 
-835 VETEEVELP
+835 
-844 TLKEEQKELTIDDFL
+844 
-859 DDFKL
+859 

>member
-1 MAKKTEEKN
+1 MTKAKEEKS

-58 MWESKNTH
+58 MWEDKNTF

-101 AWKMREVF
+101 PWKMREPF

-123 PAAHR
+123 PAAYR

-137 ALVTLKD
+137 AQTMLKD
-144 INRDAVEMTLNYA
+144 INRNAVEMALNYS

-166 PAHFPNLLVNGS
+166 PANFPNLLVNGS

-192 NLGEVIEA
+192 NLGEVIDA
-200 TVHRI
+200 TIHRI
-205 DNPNCRLDT
+205 DNPNCRLET
-214 ILNIVKG
+214 ILNIIKG

-230 EGREGLLQAYST
+230 EGKEGLLQAYAT
-242 GRGKVVV
+242 GRGKVIV
-249 KARTEIV
+249 KAKTEIV

-286 IDKKVEGITDVI
+286 IDKKVEGIVDVI
-298 DVSDKEHMAKLII
+298 DVSDKEHLAKIII
-311 ELKKDANAELIL
+311 ELKKEANAELIL
-323 NYLFKNTDLQVN
+323 NYLFKNTDLQIN
-335 YNFNMV
+335 YNFNIV
-341 AIVNRRPKQLGIL
+341 AIVNRRPKQLGVL
-354 EILDAFIAHQKDVIL
+354 EILDAFIAHQKDVII
-369 RRTRFDLNKAKERLH
+369 RRTNFDLEHAKARLH
-384 IVEGLLKA
+384 IVLGLLKA
-392 VDILDEIIKTIRA
+392 VDILDEVIKTIRA
-405 SKNKQDSIDNL
+405 SKNKADCIVNL
-416 VKQFEF
+416 VKEYEF
-422 TEAQATAIVTM
+422 TEEQATAIVTM
-433 QLYRLSNTDIT
+433 QLYRLSNTDVNQ
-444 LLLEEKDNLNKM
+444 LLNEQNDLNRM
-456 IEFLTSIINDEEVL
+456 IEFLNSILNDENVL
-470 KKQMKLS
+470 RRQMKLEI
-477 LNEIKKEFANPRRT
+477 NEIKKEFANPRRT
-491 EIRDEVTE
+491 EIRDEITE
-499 IKLDAKDMIP
+499 IKIDAKDMIP

-517 TNEGYVKRIPIKSY
+517 TNEGYVKRIPLKSY
-531 VSASSEPTTLKPG
+531 VSSSNEPTTLKPG
-544 DFIRGLYSTTSLD
+544 DFIRGIYSTTTLD

-562 TNLGHYLYVPV
+562 TNLGHYLYVPI

-593 ISAEERIISAMILD
+593 ISADEKIISAMILD
-607 NPKTNVIMT
+607 NKKTNVILT
-616 TRNGITKRTNLEDL
+616 TKKGITKRTNLEDL
-630 IVSRYTKPINAMKL
+630 IVSRYTKAINAMKL

-651 SVVKDNGRAIFV
+651 SVVKDNGRAIFISKI
-663 TETGY
+663 GR

-678 IVGAKASGVKGI
+678 IVGAKASGVKGM
-690 NVKDDHVV
+690 NVKDDVV
-698 TCMSPES
+698 ITCLSPLENE
-705 YDEYITVFTNKNT
+705 EYISIFTNKNT
-718 SKRIKI
+718 AKRIKI
-724 SDLDTMTR
+724 ADLENMSR
-732 AKKGSTLIKK
+732 AKKGSPLIKK

-748 KVTNAISVNNR
+748 EVVNAISVNPH
-759 DVISIKTDGDF
+759 DTISIKTDGEF
-770 KEIKTT
+770 KEIKVS
-776 ELSIMDLSSTGS
+776 ELPIMDLASTGS
-788 TISKTAIEE
+788 TISKTFIED
-797 SFKVAELVERKIE
+797 SFKVAEVVERKLE
-810 LNVNENEQ
+810 LTENDS
-818 PKKIEETKS
+818 KNMVEEPAT
-827 LEEIEVED
+827 
-835 VETEEVELP
+835 
-844 TLKEEQKELTIDDFL
+844 KEENHQEEAQEMTIDDFI

>member
-1 MAKKTEEKN
+1 MAKKQEEKT

-192 NLGEVIEA
+192 NLSEVIEA

-230 EGREGLLQAYST
+230 EGKEGLLQAYST

-249 KARTEIV
+249 KAKTEIV

-286 IDKKVEGITDVI
+286 IDKKVEGIADVI
-298 DVSDKEHMAKLII
+298 DVSDKEHMAKIII

-323 NYLFKNTDLQVN
+323 NYLLKNTDLQVN

-369 RRTRFDLNKAKERLH
+369 RRTRFDLGKAKERLH
-384 IVEGLLKA
+384 IVEGFLKA
-392 VDILDEIIKTIRA
+392 VDIIDEIIKIIRA
-405 SKNKQDSIDNL
+405 SKNKQESIDNL
-416 VKQFEF
+416 VSKFKF
-422 TEAQATAIVTM
+422 TVEQATAIVM
-433 QLYRLSNTDIT
+433 MRLYSLSNTDVN
-444 LLLEEKDNLNKM
+444 LLLEEQDNLRKM
-456 IEFLTSIINDEEVL
+456 IEFLTSIIEDEEVL
-470 KKQMKLS
+470 KKQMKIS
-477 LNEIKKEFANPRRT
+477 LNEIKKEFGNPRRT

-499 IKLDAKDMIP
+499 IKFDAKDMIP

-517 TNEGYVKRIPIKSY
+517 TNEGYVKRIPLKSY
-531 VSASSEPTTLKPG
+531 VSSSGEPTTLKPG
-544 DFIRGLYSTTSLD
+544 DFIRGLYSTTTLD

-593 ISAEERIISAMILD
+593 ISADERIISAMILD
-607 NPKTNVIMT
+607 NPSDNVIMT
-616 TRNGITKRTNLEDL
+616 TKQGTTKRTNLEEL

-644 KDDDELV
+644 KDGDEVV

-668 YLNINSEEIP
+668 YLNIDSNEIP
-678 IVGAKASGVKGI
+678 LVGAKASGVKGI
-690 NVKDDHVV
+690 NVKDDIVV
-698 TCMSPES
+698 TCMSPEN
-705 YDEYITVFTNKNT
+705 YDEYITIFTNKNT

-724 SDLDTMTR
+724 SELDQMSR

-759 DVISIKTDGDF
+759 DIVSLKTDGEF

-776 ELSIMDLSSTGS
+776 ELPIMDLSSTGS
-788 TISKTAIEE
+788 SICKTPIEE
-797 SFKVAELVERKIE
+797 TFKVAELVERKLELNQNATPKKEVEKQEEQEIE
-810 LNVNENEQ
+810 L
-818 PKKIEETKS
+818 PA
-827 LEEIEVED
+827 
-835 VETEEVELP
+835 
-844 TLKEEQKELTIDDFL
+844 LKEETQEMTIEDFI